1 MSEPRRIELTL
12 LGQTLT
18 IRSEATPD
26 YLRRLAKYLEERV
39 GQLKRSGVIDPLTA
53 LSLAALDIT
62 DELFRSREDKN
73 RDEDDVGARL
83 GALVALLDKVAPR
96 EPGSSDR

>member
-1 MSEPRRIELTL
+1 MSEPRRIELNL

-18 IRSEATPD
+18 IRSEASPD
-26 YLRRLAKYLEERV
+26 YLRRLAKFLEDRV
-39 GQLKRSGVIDPLTA
+39 AQLKRSGVNDPLTA

-62 DELFRSREDKN
+62 DELFRTRDDKS

-83 GALVALLDKVAPR
+83 GALVALLDKVTPR
-96 EPGSSDR
+96 EGGGET

>member
-1 MSEPRRIELTL
+1 MNEPRRIELNL

-18 IRSEATPD
+18 IRSEASPD
-26 YLRRLAKYLEERV
+26 YLRRLAKYLEDRV
-39 GQLKRSGVIDPLTA
+39 AQLKRSGVNDPSTA

-62 DELFRSREDKN
+62 DELFRAREDKS

-83 GALVALLDKVAPR
+83 GALVALLEKVAPR
-96 EPGSSDR
+96 EPDADR